1 MRWWPASAIVAVL
14 LIEARSFVDT
24 PSLTEEL
31 QKTPSAASVN
41 YIDDRVLDLF
51 LGYGF
56 TTLGLA
62 FVAVFV
68 AGLVHSVTRTAP
80 QAFAAQLIAI
90 GGGATVAATF
100 IGYSFNLILA
110 GAAEEDRAP
119 TTVASI
125 YTIADSLGYM
135 GWVVL
140 GLVTAGVAVAA
151 FHDSVFPRWL
161 GWVSAVATGLFTL
174 MAFAP
179 FLAWAPAVLWLLVA
193 GIGLLVHERR
203 RNAADPAAELA

>member
-1 MRWWPASAIVAVL
+1 MRWWPASAIVAVV

-68 AGLVHSVTRTAP
+68 AGLVHSVTRARLYLDDRRHLRRLGYRPVGRDDAP
-80 QAFAAQLIAI
+80 RFGRGVNHSLRPIGKVLQIAI
-90 GGGATVAATF
+90 
-100 IGYSFNLILA
+100 
-110 GAAEEDRAP
+110 
-119 TTVASI
+119 
-125 YTIADSLGYM
+125 
-135 GWVVL
+135 
-140 GLVTAGVAVAA
+140 
-151 FHDSVFPRWL
+151 
-161 GWVSAVATGLFTL
+161 
-174 MAFAP
+174 
-179 FLAWAPAVLWLLVA
+179 
-193 GIGLLVHERR
+193 
-203 RNAADPAAELA
+203 